1 MSITG
6 KQPKKIIF
14 DQITKGKPNPFKGML
29 QKDLRELCDKHSIPY
44 EKYTKNEELKEKIL
58 EAWVLEMPDIIQKYE
73 IDFSTNMQPIQAFI
87 YLYKQIILDLYTKT
101 LYQVPF
107 IINPFKQFWWDIGY
121 KKWLEEIA

>member
-44 EKYTKNEELKEKIL
+44 EKYTKNEELKEKIQ
-58 EAWVLEMPDIIQKYE
+58 EA
-73 IDFSTNMQPIQAFI
+73 
-87 YLYKQIILDLYTKT
+87 
-101 LYQVPF
+101 
-107 IINPFKQFWWDIGY
+107 
-121 KKWLEEIA
+121 